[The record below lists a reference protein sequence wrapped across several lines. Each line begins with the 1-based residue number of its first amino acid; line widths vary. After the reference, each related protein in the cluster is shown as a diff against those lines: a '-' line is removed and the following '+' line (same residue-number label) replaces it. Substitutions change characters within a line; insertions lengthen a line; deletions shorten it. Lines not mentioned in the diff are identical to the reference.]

1 MRGIRPA
8 LDPRRFRNLPVLSR
22 SWPKSEIG
30 FGIRPAAAQSPK
42 WLSGFVPQPVKVR
55 NGFRDLSRSWSKS
68 EMGSEICPAAGR
80 NPKWASGFVPQLVK
94 VRSGLRDVV
103 SLMVKHGNSL
113 RVPVPL
119 QGKAGK

>member
-1 MRGIRPA
+1 VSSGKTYEGEHGGH
-8 LDPRRFRNLPVLSR
+8 LPKFPS
-22 SWPKSEIG
+22 
-30 FGIRPAAAQSPK
+30 
-42 WLSGFVPQPVKVR
+42 FVPQLVKVR

-113 RVPVPL
+113 RVSVPL
-119 QGKAGK
+119 QVKAGK